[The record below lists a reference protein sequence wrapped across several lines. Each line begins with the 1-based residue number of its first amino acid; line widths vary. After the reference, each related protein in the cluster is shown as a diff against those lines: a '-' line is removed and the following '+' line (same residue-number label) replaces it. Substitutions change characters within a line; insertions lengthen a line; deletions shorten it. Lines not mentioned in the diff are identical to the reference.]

1 MKTKSGSEKA
11 LEYIESHSRDKK
23 IRKTGP
29 CITVSRQSGA
39 GSGIVDEKL
48 KSILQKNQSDEFGE
62 WAIFDKNLIERIME
76 DHNIPD
82 RLGKLFSSEKQSAI
96 TNMVNEL
103 LGLMP
108 STKTILH
115 QTAETI
121 LQLGIT
127 GNVIIVGRAGNV
139 ITSHLK
145 NTFHV
150 RLVAP
155 LEDRIIRIQD
165 YYKINRKQAIE
176 WIKKED
182 KSREDYYSKNY
193 HRNIDD
199 PLLYHLT
206 INTHLLS
213 YEEAASVIAHAV
225 MKKFPAMF
233 IKPEE
238 VMT

>member
-1 MKTKSGSEKA
+1 MKPKSSSEKA
-11 LEYIESHSRDKK
+11 IEYIESHSREKK

-39 GSGIVDEKL
+39 GSSIVDEKL
-48 KSILQKNQSDEFGE
+48 KNILEQNQSDEFGE

-76 DHNIPD
+76 DHNIPE

-127 GNVIIVGRAGNV
+127 GNAIIVGRAGNV
-139 ITSHLK
+139 VTAHLK

-165 YYKINRKQAIE
+165 YYKIDRKKAIE
-176 WIKKED
+176 WLKKED
-182 KSREDYYSKNY
+182 LSRKEYYSKNY
-193 HRNIDD
+193 HRDIDD

-206 INTHLLS
+206 INTNLLS
-213 YEEAASVIAHAV
+213 YEEAASLIAHTV

-233 IKPEE
+233 LKPETVPE
-238 VMT
+238 

>member
-1 MKTKSGSEKA
+1 MKAKSGSEKA
-11 LEYIESHSRDKK
+11 LEYIESHSRDRK

-29 CITVSRQSGA
+29 CVTVSRQSGA
-39 GSGIVDEKL
+39 GSSIVDERL
-48 KSILQKNQSDEFGE
+48 KNILEQNQGDEFGE
-62 WAIFDKNLIERIME
+62 WAIFDKNLIEKIME
-76 DHNIPD
+76 DHNIPE
-82 RLGKLFSSEKQSAI
+82 RLTRLFSSEKQSAI

-139 ITSHLK
+139 ITAHLK
-145 NTFHV
+145 NAFHV

-165 YYKINRKQAIE
+165 YYKIDRKQAVD

-193 HRNIDD
+193 HRNIDN

-206 INTHLLS
+206 VNTHLLS

-233 IKPEE
+233 LRQEIALA
-238 VMT
+238 

>member
-1 MKTKSGSEKA
+1 MKPKSGSEKA
-11 LEYIESHSRDKK
+11 IEYIESHSRDKK
-23 IRKTGP
+23 IRRTGP

-39 GSGIVDEKL
+39 GSSLVDEKL
-48 KSILQKNQSDEFGE
+48 KNLFEKNQGDDFGE
-62 WAIFDKNLIERIME
+62 WAIFDKNLIEKIME

-127 GNVIIVGRAGNV
+127 GNVIIVGRAGNIV
-139 ITSHLK
+139 TTHLK

-165 YYKINRKQAIE
+165 YYKINRKQSIE

-213 YEEAASVIAHAV
+213 YEEAATTIAHAV

-233 IKPEE
+233 LKHEE
-238 VMT
+238 ILV